1 VNNTIKSYLVPA
13 LIFLLALLSVGSA
26 YTLPEGQ
33 QALITQF
40 GRIVGQPVTQAGLH
54 FKLPFVQDVRYFE
67 KRILEWDGDSNQ
79 IPTKDKKFIWVD
91 TTARWRILDAVKF
104 AQTVRTEDAAQTR
117 LSSILDGSTRD
128 VISNHNLVEAVR
140 NTNTLLE
147 QAKKRSEALAAAEK
161 AEETTTATI
170 ELEEEITGE
179 LEAITVGRERLSDM
193 IHSRAKEKL
202 TELGIELIDVQ
213 LRRIAYEQSVEEKVY
228 DRMIS
233 ERKRIAE
240 KIRSIGKGEQAKI
253 RGKLN
258 LDLKEI
264 ESKAYRES
272 QEIKGRAE
280 AEAINIYA
288 KSLNQDPEFYEFTRT
303 LDAYRKTLKDKG
315 SFVMS
320 TDSDF
325 LRLMQQ
331 KR

>member
-1 VNNTIKSYLVPA
+1 MKSYLIPA
-13 LIFLLALLSVGSA
+13 SIFILALLSVSSA

-54 FKLPFVQDVRYFE
+54 FKLPFIQDVRYFE

-91 TTARWRILDAVKF
+91 TTARWRISDAVTF

-117 LSSILDGSTRD
+117 LNSILDGSTRD

-147 QAKKRSEALAAAEK
+147 QAKKRAEALAAAEK
-161 AEETTTATI
+161 EPTAATI
-170 ELEEEITGE
+170 EMEEEITGE
-179 LEAITVGRERLSDM
+179 LESITVGRERLSEM

-202 TELGIELIDVQ
+202 RELGIELIDVQ
-213 LRRIAYEQSVEEKVY
+213 LRRIAYENSVEEKVY

-264 ESKAYRES
+264 ESNAYRQS
-272 QEIKGRAE
+272 QEIRGRAE

-288 KSLNQDPEFYEFTRT
+288 KSLGQDPEFYEFTRT
-303 LDAYRKTLKDKG
+303 LEAYRKTLKDKG

>member
-1 VNNTIKSYLVPA
+1 
-13 LIFLLALLSVGSA
+13 
-26 YTLPEGQ
+26 
-33 QALITQF
+33 
-40 GRIVGQPVTQAGLH
+40 
-54 FKLPFVQDVRYFE
+54 
-67 KRILEWDGDSNQ
+67 
-79 IPTKDKKFIWVD
+79 VD
-91 TTARWRILDAVKF
+91 TTARWRISDAVTF

-117 LSSILDGSTRD
+117 LNSILDGSTRD

-147 QAKKRSEALAAAEK
+147 QAKKRAEALAAAEK
-161 AEETTTATI
+161 EPTAATI
-170 ELEEEITGE
+170 EMEEEITGE
-179 LEAITVGRERLSDM
+179 LESITVGRERLSEM

-202 TELGIELIDVQ
+202 RELGIELIDVQ
-213 LRRIAYEQSVEEKVY
+213 LRRIAYENSVEEKVY

-264 ESKAYRES
+264 ESNAYRQS
-272 QEIKGRAE
+272 QEIRGRAE

-288 KSLNQDPEFYEFTRT
+288 KSLGQDPEFYEFTRT
-303 LDAYRKTLKDKG
+303 LEAYRKTLKDKG

>member
-1 VNNTIKSYLVPA
+1 MKSYLIPA
-13 LIFLLALLSVGSA
+13 LIFALALLSVGSA

-40 GRIVGQPVTQAGLH
+40 GRIIGKPVTQAGLH
-54 FKLPFVQDVRYFE
+54 FKLPFIQDVRYFE

-91 TTARWRILDAVKF
+91 TTARWRIIDAVTF

-117 LSSILDGSTRD
+117 LNSILDGSTRD
-128 VISNHNLVEAVR
+128 VISNHALVEAVR

-147 QAKKRSEALAAAEK
+147 QARKRAEALAAAEK
-161 AEETTTATI
+161 EPTAATI
-170 ELEEEITGE
+170 EMEEEITGE
-179 LEAITVGRERLSDM
+179 LESITVGRERLSEM
-193 IHSRAKEKL
+193 IHGRAKEKL
-202 TELGIELIDVQ
+202 RELGIELIDVQ
-213 LRRIAYEQSVEEKVY
+213 LRRIAYENSVE
-228 DRMIS
+228 
-233 ERKRIAE
+233 E

-264 ESKAYRES
+264 ESKAYRQS

-288 KSLNQDPEFYEFTRT
+288 KSLGQDPEFYEFTRT
-303 LDAYRKTLKDKG
+303 LEAYRKTLKDKG
-315 SFVMS
+315 NFVMS

>member
-1 VNNTIKSYLVPA
+1 MKSYAIPA
-13 LIFLLALLSVGSA
+13 LIFALALLANGSA

-54 FKLPFVQDVRYFE
+54 FKLPFIHDVRYFE

-91 TTARWRILDAVKF
+91 TTARWRIIDAVKF

-140 NTNTLLE
+140 NTNTLLD
-147 QAKKRSEALAAAEK
+147 QARKRAEALAAAEK
-161 AEETTTATI
+161 AEPTAATI
-170 ELEEEITGE
+170 EMEEEITGE
-179 LEAITVGRERLSDM
+179 LEVITVGRERLSDM

-202 TELGIELIDVQ
+202 AELGIELIDAQ

-288 KSLNQDPEFYEFTRT
+288 KSLNQDPDFYEFTRT

-315 SFVMS
+315 SFVIS